1 MKYVIIYDKFYKGSD
16 STNQAEL
23 NIERIFD
30 NPVEANE
37 AWKAIRAIHGVANIR
52 TKKII
57 ETYHTV
63 SVQFKPNGKLFT
75 YLTKTKLNVGDIVVV
90 RGYNG
95 IELLKVIE
103 SKEQS
108 REELEAV
115 LPMNEYKYVIGKV
128 IDC

>member
-1 MKYVIIYDKFYKGSD
+1 MKCIIIYDKYYKGND
-16 STNQAEL
+16 GTNKAEL

-63 SVQFKPNGKLFT
+63 SVRFKPNGKLFT
-75 YLTKTKLNVGDIVVV
+75 YLTKTRLNVGDVVAV

-95 IELLKVIE
+95 IELLNVVE

-115 LPMNEYKYVIGKV
+115 LPMSEYKYVIGKV
-128 IDC
+128 VDC

>member
-1 MKYVIIYDKFYKGSD
+1 MKCIIIYDKFYKGND
-16 STNQAEL
+16 GTNKAEL

-30 NPVEANE
+30 NPNEANE

-52 TKKII
+52 TKKI

-75 YLTKTKLNVGDIVVV
+75 YLTKTRLNVGDVVAV

-95 IELLKVIE
+95 IELLNVVE

-128 IDC
+128 VDC

>member
-1 MKYVIIYDKFYKGSD
+1 MKYVIIYDKFYKGNNGI
-16 STNQAEL
+16 NQAEL

-30 NPVEANE
+30 NPNEANE

-75 YLTKTKLNVGDIVVV
+75 YLTKSKVDVGDIVAV

-95 IELLKVIE
+95 IELLKVVE
-103 SKEQS
+103 SKEQT

-115 LPMNEYKYVIGKV
+115 LPMNEYKYVIGK
-128 IDC
+128 IISC

>member
-1 MKYVIIYDKFYKGSD
+1 MKYVIIYDKFYKGND
-16 STNQAEL
+16 GTNQAEL

-30 NPVEANE
+30 NPNEANE

-57 ETYHTV
+57 ETYRTV
-63 SVQFKPNGKLFT
+63 SVQFKSNGKLFT
-75 YLTKTKLNVGDIVVV
+75 YLTKNKVNVGDIVAV

-128 IDC
+128 VDC